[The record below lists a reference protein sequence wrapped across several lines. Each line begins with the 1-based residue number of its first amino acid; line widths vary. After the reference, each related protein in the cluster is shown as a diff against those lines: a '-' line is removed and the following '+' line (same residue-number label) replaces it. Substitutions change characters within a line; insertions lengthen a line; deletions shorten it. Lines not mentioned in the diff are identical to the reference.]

1 MTNKIKWRV
10 SPGICIVNI
19 IKTDFNMQKM
29 PFKILKVN
37 SNTKEEQL
45 KIMPIHILNNIE
57 IPSK

>member
-1 MTNKIKWRV
+1 
-10 SPGICIVNI
+10 
-19 IKTDFNMQKM
+19 MQKM